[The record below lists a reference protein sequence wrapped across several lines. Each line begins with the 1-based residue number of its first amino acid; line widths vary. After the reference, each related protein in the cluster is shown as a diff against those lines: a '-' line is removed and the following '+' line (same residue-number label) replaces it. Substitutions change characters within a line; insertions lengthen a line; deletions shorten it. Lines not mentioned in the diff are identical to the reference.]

1 MQYENL
7 IAEEKSKG
15 NDGKPPLFQ
24 MYDAIVEEQIALGN
38 PMSEKVKQEVLS
50 SLFDAT
56 RSNEFMSTL
65 FKGIAMNPGL
75 LAEGQLTDVITETAT
90 EAGGD
95 IGAILTAHEKNR
107 PGST

>member
-1 MQYENL
+1 M
-7 IAEEKSKG
+7 A
-15 NDGKPPLFQ
+15 DQ

-38 PMSEKVKQEVLS
+38 PMSEKVKQEVLA

-65 FKGIAMNPGL
+65 FKGIALNPQL
-75 LAEGQLTDVITETAT
+75 LAEGQLTDLISETAI

-95 IGAILTAHEKNR
+95 IGALLTAHENNR
-107 PGST
+107 PST